1 MHRSNVH
8 STLQFYH
15 QGSRS
20 HAVLLPEV
28 WHSPV
33 FPRTR
38 VARPVEVEADSQAV
52 QSWPRWG
59 PMSEGADTAPP
70 AERGLLAAL
79 LAAEKKTITQFYFKS
94 LTACF

>member
-1 MHRSNVH
+1 M
-8 STLQFYH
+8 
-15 QGSRS
+15 
-20 HAVLLPEV
+20 LLPEV

-52 QSWPRWG
+52 QSRPRWG
-59 PMSEGADTAPP
+59 PTSEGADTAPP